1 MLIYH
6 TPLQNLSPVVV
17 VVVVVVNLI
26 VERRSDPPFAI
37 PF

>member
-6 TPLQNLSPVVV
+6 IPLPNLSPVV

-26 VERRSDPPFAI
+26 VERRSDPLFAI